1 MRLVLMVALLG
12 LIGIV
17 PANAVE
23 SIPACRLDNSS
34 KVLLAETLGR
44 AIEAYRNLGKDLA
57 IEAVVINPAAPSAGQ
72 KTLSAYVV
80 KDGGRGKI
88 GPDGCVTDRAAK
100 GDPLDAISVRGGC
113 VVIAIDRPEIRC
125 SSDAVKLFGDVGQ
138 RTGIAN
144 PALLYVIGH
153 ELAHLYQRRVGEYGG
168 RAEVIDLQS
177 APAAKLKIL
186 RDACD
191 PVAVKRESDAD
202 AISLEVLARLLP
214 QSPYRETVF
223 SERGSLYWNID
234 QLALAADRWQRAAT
248 EREFLSQPRLHP
260 SFVPTEFPSPAK
272 TIAANARRFVCEVL
286 SKNRGQVAYPGK
298 SVTHPPLEQRIR
310 RIAEAL
316 RPVAEGLPTTGGEQF
331 KPIARLQEDLSPIFT
346 HMYRETGIYLEA
358 LRARICTTVNSD
370 RPTGDCR

>member
-1 MRLVLMVALLG
+1 MSSRTVVEARSG
-12 LIGIV
+12 RTAASSIG
-17 PANAVE
+17 
-23 SIPACRLDNSS
+23 
-34 KVLLAETLGR
+34 T
-44 AIEAYRNLGKDLA
+44 
-57 IEAVVINPAAPSAGQ
+57 
-72 KTLSAYVV
+72 
-80 KDGGRGKI
+80 
-88 GPDGCVTDRAAK
+88 AK

-113 VVIAIDRPEIRC
+113 VGIAIDRPEIRC

-223 SERGSLYWNID
+223 SERGSLYRKC
-234 QLALAADRWQRAAT
+234 QLHWVTCWVPEAT
-248 EREFLSQPRLHP
+248 FLERQ
-260 SFVPTEFPSPAK
+260 TGSPLMMK
-272 TIAANARRFVCEVL
+272 L
-286 SKNRGQVAYPGK
+286 PG
-298 SVTHPPLEQRIR
+298 LW
-310 RIAEAL
+310 
-316 RPVAEGLPTTGGEQF
+316 
-331 KPIARLQEDLSPIFT
+331 
-346 HMYRETGIYLEA
+346 
-358 LRARICTTVNSD
+358 
-370 RPTGDCR
+370 